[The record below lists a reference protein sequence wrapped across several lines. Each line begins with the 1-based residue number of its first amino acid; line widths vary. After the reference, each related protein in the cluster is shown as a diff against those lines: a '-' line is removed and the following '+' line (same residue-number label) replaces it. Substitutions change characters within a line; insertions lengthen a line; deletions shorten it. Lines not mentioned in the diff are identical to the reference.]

1 MDISAGVLVREG
13 KIIRRGPRQVERTV
27 FELLKIMGPQKC
39 LICVSQS
46 KRSLSRLALSHFD
59 FHDLLVPYSAVL
71 FSPQY
76 CALVLFQI
84 PFGTNHRLT

>member
-27 FELLKIMGPQKC
+27 LNSSKLLDLKSDQF
-39 LICVSQS
+39 VSQA

-59 FHDLLVPYSAVL
+59 FHDLQCSFVFPTICALAL
-71 FSPQY
+71 FS
-76 CALVLFQI
+76 I
-84 PFGTNHRLT
+84 PLGTNNRPM

>member
-39 LICVSQS
+39 LTCITIEKIFISTWS
-46 KRSLSRLALSHFD
+46 FTFRLSRLARSLQCSCVFPTT
-59 FHDLLVPYSAVL
+59 LVL
-71 FSPQY
+71 FS
-76 CALVLFQI
+76 I
-84 PFGTNHRLT
+84 PLETKHRLT